1 MTIPYAEVIGDPIAH
16 SKSPLIHRFW
26 LEKLGLEGD
35 YRRAH
40 VRPEALADYVASR
53 SQDPEWRGC
62 NVTIPHK
69 QAVMP
74 LLDTLQRQASR
85 VGAVNCVYRMQG
97 RFIGENSDVDGVLE
111 ALGAG
116 SSDRNF
122 GVACMIGA
130 GGAARAAVHALELA
144 GARELRVI
152 VRDPGRGQGLID
164 SFGVP
169 GRAHAI
175 EDSAVAMAGAD
186 VVINASPLGMTG
198 AAALPD
204 AILSELSA
212 TSPGALVF
220 DMVYAP
226 LETALLRR
234 ARDLGRETADGLA
247 MLIGQAAVAFR
258 LFFGAPAPR
267 EHDAELRALLTA

>member
-1 MTIPYAEVIGDPIAH
+1 MTIAYAEVIGDPIAH
-16 SKSPLIHRFW
+16 SKSPVIHRFW
-26 LEKLGLEGD
+26 LEAMGIAAD

-40 VRPEALADYVASR
+40 VRPEELADYVASR
-53 SQDPEWRGC
+53 SRDPDWLGC

-69 QAVMP
+69 QTVMP

-97 RFIGENSDVDGVLE
+97 RLSGENSDVDGILE
-111 ALGAG
+111 ALGA
-116 SSDRNF
+116 DRGERSFNT
-122 GVACMIGA
+122 ACLIGA

-152 VRDPGRGQGLID
+152 VRDPVRGQTLID
-164 SFGVP
+164 SFGVS
-169 GRAHAI
+169 GRVFAI
-175 EDSAVAMAGAD
+175 EDAASAMAGAD
-186 VVINASPLGMTG
+186 VVLNSSPLGMVG
-198 AAALPD
+198 SPALPE
-204 AILSELSA
+204 AVLSGLSA
-212 TSPGALVF
+212 TSAGALVF

-234 ARDLGRETADGLA
+234 ARALGRETADGLA

-258 LFFGAPAPR
+258 LFFGEPAPR
-267 EHDAELRALLTA
+267 EHDAELRTLLIA